1 MEAVQTFARYAQIG
15 LLMQRFLNALGDGVR
30 RSCAHDAWWRLMCV
44 CAIACSAA
52 CGTMHR
58 PATLK
63 LGPPIAL
70 AAIEPVVVVLDES
83 QSSQAT
89 LSSFMISGS
98 LVRCMDYIA
107 LESTQKHP
115 CVFAVHEPKEGV
127 AVRGV
132 CVLLPGILGIDSAI
146 WTQAALSA
154 DGWRVLTVAPALVD
168 CVLEVMREHAD
179 APLRERGA
187 LVAAEFDRIV
197 FSASVGTITHLMAM
211 VKQWPDLNGKP
222 VLLIGESLGALLG
235 VGLAA
240 SGVVPFDAAV
250 FVAGGGSLI
259 DVIEGSVIRR
269 AVFGDLPMTD
279 PEFCSGFRETVK
291 RDPLQ
296 SARALCGGPIVV
308 LSATNDKIVPSA
320 TQDAL
325 WEALGKPPRY
335 TYDGGHLSLFSGA
348 FFTIV
353 PVIREVAN
361 TIGTRG
367 VAANALFEMV
377 LSDAAAMK

>member
-1 MEAVQTFARYAQIG
+1 
-15 LLMQRFLNALGDGVR
+15 
-30 RSCAHDAWWRLMCV
+30 
-44 CAIACSAA
+44 
-52 CGTMHR
+52 
-58 PATLK
+58 
-63 LGPPIAL
+63 
-70 AAIEPVVVVLDES
+70 
-83 QSSQAT
+83 
-89 LSSFMISGS
+89 
-98 LVRCMDYIA
+98 
-107 LESTQKHP
+107 
-115 CVFAVHEPKEGV
+115 
-127 AVRGV
+127 
-132 CVLLPGILGIDSAI
+132 
-146 WTQAALSA
+146 
-154 DGWRVLTVAPALVD
+154 
-168 CVLEVMREHAD
+168 
-179 APLRERGA
+179 
-187 LVAAEFDRIV
+187 
-197 FSASVGTITHLMAM
+197 MAM

-348 FFTIV
+348 LFTIV
-353 PVIREVAN
+353 PVMCEVAN